1 MGLLTTSVEVY
12 NLPHPQRL
20 STFSQIQFLPSF
32 VRLGILRAA
41 AWVGRGDG
49 ICNEATGLT
58 PTIGTTWH
66 IAVQVSLLS
75 GRGKCTYLAGE
86 NVPQPK
92 YNLTPKSQIL
102 TPEVLLVVAPRDNI
116 MLRQF

>member
-12 NLPHPQRL
+12 NSPQPQRL
-20 STFSQIQFLPSF
+20 STFPQVQFLLSF

-49 ICNEATGLT
+49 ICNEVTGLT
-58 PTIGTTWH
+58 STIGTTWH

-75 GRGKCTYLAGE
+75 S
-86 NVPQPK
+86 K

-102 TPEVLLVVAPRDNI
+102 TPEVLLVVAPHDNI

>member
-20 STFSQIQFLPSF
+20 STFPQIQFLLSF

-49 ICNEATGLT
+49 ICNEVTGLT
-58 PTIGTTWH
+58 STIGTTWH

-75 GRGKCTYLAGE
+75 GRG